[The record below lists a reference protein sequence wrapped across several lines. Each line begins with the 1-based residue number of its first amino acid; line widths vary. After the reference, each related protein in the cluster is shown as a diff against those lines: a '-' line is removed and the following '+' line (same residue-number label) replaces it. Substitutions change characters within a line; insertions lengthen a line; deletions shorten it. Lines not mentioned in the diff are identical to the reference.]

1 MSIINANDMYEIW
14 TLKHKQNNSYMS
26 DHIPCCNRLKP
37 PDLKPLKKLLEPLR
51 AAVR

>member
-26 DHIPCCNRLKP
+26 DHIHSYNRLKL
-37 PDLKPLKKLLEPLR
+37 PDLKPLKKL
-51 AAVR
+51 